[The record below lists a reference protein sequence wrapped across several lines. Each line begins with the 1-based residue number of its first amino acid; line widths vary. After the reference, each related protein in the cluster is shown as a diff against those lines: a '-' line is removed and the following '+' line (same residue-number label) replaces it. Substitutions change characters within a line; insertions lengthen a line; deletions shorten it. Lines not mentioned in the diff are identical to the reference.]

1 MFVGEFVRAGVDVA
15 LHLDAVIDVNIQEV
29 PRTEKRELLGI
40 KHGTDEMTAVAVLV
54 ASTTTPLH
62 RVVSTRQIRA

>member
-15 LHLDAVIDVNIQEV
+15 LHLDAVIDVNIHEV

-40 KHGTDEMTAVAVLV
+40 KHGTDGAVGIECRAK
-54 ASTTTPLH
+54 H
-62 RVVSTRQIRA
+62 RAKAG

>member
-15 LHLDAVIDVNIQEV
+15 LHLDADIDVNIHEV

-40 KHGTDEMTAVAVLV
+40 KHGTDR
-54 ASTTTPLH
+54 H
-62 RVVSTRQIRA
+62 RRGRRY